1 MAPDSMVIEDG
12 VEEKVPPRRSRS
24 QWVIAAVSLAF
35 GFAMGTLVTTGPEQ
49 AEEDAQPTDTVPVV
63 EEASPESAG
72 VSATIEDFPDAI
84 VGVGGGAGAGLEVW
98 HWPFDGP
105 LATRGVTDGADVRFD
120 VTGQFVAL
128 TESIPDLPGSLL
140 SMGRFNAIRAV
151 QSGVTSFA
159 WHDSRSGEMAYT
171 TERGG
176 SWQLYKASRTLIPE
190 LVIEDRFD
198 GGSVV
203 GWGEWGYAIQTG
215 DDRVALV
222 NGEGEFKD
230 LEEGTAFASHEQGWV
245 FMSDGDLKVVS
256 AGGGVERLMP
266 LGDELGPLSA
276 ASFSPDRSQV
286 AIAGRFGVAVLGIDE
301 RELREL
307 SPRFPAD
314 WVAWSSDSRF
324 VIVPAQSGIHVHDLE
339 SGTAHHLLAGRS
351 VVAASAFPAGA
362 S

>member
-1 MAPDSMVIEDG
+1 MVPDAMVVEDG

-24 QWVIAAVSLAF
+24 QWMIAAVSLAF
-35 GFAMGTLVTTGPEQ
+35 GFAMGTLVTTGVEQ
-49 AEEDAQPTDTVPVV
+49 TEEEAQPTDTVPVV
-63 EEASPESAG
+63 EEVSPESAG
-72 VSATIEDFPDAI
+72 VSAAIEDFPDAM
-84 VGVGGGAGAGLEVW
+84 VGVGGGSGAGLEVW
-98 HWPFDGP
+98 HWPSDGP
-105 LATRGVTDGADVRFD
+105 LATRGMTDGANVRFD
-120 VTGQFVAL
+120 ATGQFVAL
-128 TESIPDLPGSLL
+128 TEAIPDLPGSML

-171 TERGG
+171 TEQDG
-176 SWQLYKASRTLIPE
+176 SWQLYQASRTLIPE
-190 LVIEDRFD
+190 LVIEDRFR

-203 GWGEWGYAIQTG
+203 GWGDWGYAIQTV
-215 DDRVALV
+215 DDGVALV
-222 NGEGEFKD
+222 NENGEFKD
-230 LEEGTAFASHEQGWV
+230 FEEGVAFASHELGWI
-245 FMSDGDLKVVS
+245 FMTDGDLKLVS

-266 LGDELGPLSA
+266 LGDELDPPSA
-276 ASFSPDRSQV
+276 ASFSPDRSHV
-286 AIAGRFGVAVLGIDE
+286 AVAGRTGVAVLDIDD

-307 SPRFPAD
+307 SPRFPAE

-324 VIVPAQSGIHVHDLE
+324 VMVPAQSGIYVHDLE